1 MKRTLFFLPLLLV
14 ACNGLQSPQP
24 PGPPQNLTQVWGILL
39 RDPLTPPG
47 SFTPA
52 NFNTGGV
59 VPDEEGNLY
68 ILTKSVPYNNLE
80 EREDIVLM
88 KVSPDGTY
96 RGVVVTDPPLRAW
109 MRDQGFADCN
119 YTELAEDH
127 RLAYQ
132 GGVLYAAFAPRRNP
146 QHCFLLFAGEGSV
159 IVAYEAKTLTRIG
172 QWALVPGEGALAG
185 VKREYSPNL
194 APHPE
199 GGVLGAGPVETA
211 GGQWTFLTLRLL
223 PGGAPEVRLGVGAR
237 YLAAV
242 QGGEGYLGGRAGSL
256 LRFGRDPEDL
266 RWRLDLAPGS
276 DGLPP
281 PFKLAGALDLDGD
294 ILVWGDAT
302 TPLLGKPF
310 PEGRQ
315 WSAFLL
321 RLGPDGRLRWFR
333 YVGRSRPY
341 AHSVLYLR
349 DRKEILFGDFD
360 LLFLDPATGELV
372 RKIEVWRLE
381 PNPVERQTQG
391 YIGLVPT
398 EDGLLGIARARP
410 EIEGRETYRYAA
422 TRWRW
427 SR

>member
-1 MKRTLFFLPLLLV
+1 
-14 ACNGLQSPQP
+14 
-24 PGPPQNLTQVWGILL
+24 
-39 RDPLTPPG
+39 
-47 SFTPA
+47 
-52 NFNTGGV
+52 
-59 VPDEEGNLY
+59 
-68 ILTKSVPYNNLE
+68 
-80 EREDIVLM
+80 
-88 KVSPDGTY
+88 
-96 RGVVVTDPPLRAW
+96 
-109 MRDQGFADCN
+109 
-119 YTELAEDH
+119 
-127 RLAYQ
+127 
-132 GGVLYAAFAPRRNP
+132 
-146 QHCFLLFAGEGSV
+146 
-159 IVAYEAKTLTRIG
+159 
-172 QWALVPGEGALAG
+172 
-185 VKREYSPNL
+185 
-194 APHPE
+194 
-199 GGVLGAGPVETA
+199 
-211 GGQWTFLTLRLL
+211 
-223 PGGAPEVRLGVGAR
+223 VGAR

-242 QGGEGYLGGRAGSL
+242 QGGEGYLGERAGSL

-302 TPLLGKPF
+302 TPLLGKPL

-333 YVGRSRPY
+333 YVGQSRPY

-360 LLFLDPATGELV
+360 LLFLDPATGDLL
-372 RKIEVWRLE
+372 RKIAVWRLE
-381 PNPVERQTQG
+381 PNPVERQTQN
-391 YIGLVPT
+391 YIALVPT
-398 EDGLLGIARARP
+398 EDGLLGIAKARP

>member
-1 MKRTLFFLPLLLV
+1 MKRILLFLPLLLV

-68 ILTKSVPYNNLE
+68 ILTKSVPYNNRE
-80 EREDIVLM
+80 ERDDIVLM

-109 MRDQGFADCN
+109 MRDQGFVDCN
-119 YTELAEDH
+119 NIELYEDH
-127 RLAYQ
+127 HLAYQ
-132 GGVLYAAFAPRRNP
+132 GGVLYASFALYRSPELCSFIFP
-146 QHCFLLFAGEGSV
+146 GEGSV

-172 QWALVPGEGALAG
+172 QWALIPGQGALAG
-185 VKREYSPNL
+185 VKGEYSPRL
-194 APHPE
+194 YPHPE
-199 GGVLGAGPVETA
+199 GGVLGVEQVETT

-242 QGGEGYLGGRAGSL
+242 
-256 LRFGRDPEDL
+256 
-266 RWRLDLAPGS
+266 
-276 DGLPP
+276 
-281 PFKLAGALDLDGD
+281 
-294 ILVWGDAT
+294 

-321 RLGPDGRLRWFR
+321 RLGPEGQLRWFR
-333 YVGRSRPY
+333 YVGWSSPY

-360 LLFLDPATGELV
+360 LLFLDPATGDLL
-372 RKIEVWRLE
+372 RKIAVKRLD
-381 PNPVERQTQG
+381 PNAVERQTQD
-391 YIGLVPT
+391 YIALVPT
-398 EDGLLGIARARP
+398 EDGLLGIAKARP
-410 EIEGRETYRYAA
+410 EIEGKETYRYAA